1 MSPCERCR
9 ECFARIQGH
18 NVVSYDDFFLFG
30 FVFYY
35 CSCTVNGIIDLLL
48 LLTTRFSTALFGEFL
63 GAFCA
68 YATFN
73 YKHIKQ
79 NMCSKFPS
87 ASHPLH
93 SSFPFRRDSLFS
105 CLLFRS
111 IFWLMLSRHTAKNA
125 CCKRIVF
132 QVFFFFSLHRCSQG
146 RERKGKLHSKAI
158 ILYRFSG
165 EFLRLVAIGHEA
177 KMKL

>member
-48 LLTTRFSTALFGEFL
+48 LLTTRFSTALLGEFL

-132 QVFFFFSLHRCSQG
+132 QVFFSSRCIVAVKAES
-146 RERKGKLHSKAI
+146 EKGSCIQKQ
-158 ILYRFSG
+158 
-165 EFLRLVAIGHEA
+165 
-177 KMKL
+177 